1 MKVKELI
8 EFLADCDA
16 EAHVILAIQ
25 RRWPLEYEIAGLAI
39 REECRDDAGHIHTDA
54 GRAPNDV
61 ILVPGQQLGYGER
74 EAWDVAA
81 RDRRH
86 RR

>member
-8 EFLADCDA
+8 EFLAGCDA
-16 EAHVILAIQ
+16 EATVILTIQ
-25 RRWPLEYEIAGLAI
+25 PRWPLEYDLAGVAI
-39 REECRDDAGHIHTDA
+39 REECRHDAGHIRSDP
-54 GRAPNDV
+54 GQSPNDV
-61 ILVPGQQLGYGER
+61 ILVEGKQVGYGER

-81 RDRRH
+81 RPRRH